1 MWVSI
6 LAIIGGSAYGG
17 FMLFQIASGK
27 LDSDQYKI
35 YYQVGAYVAW
45 GFSGLCLCCVCCNY
59 TNIRIGL
66 AVMQATAKF
75 INGTPQVFLVP
86 IVGLIFLIGLL
97 ASVVISATYVA
108 SIGKIGPGAEP
119 FTFLPQVTWT
129 DEIRYALLYQLF
141 GYLWLN
147 AFVIG
152 CTQFVISAAAAIW
165 YFTSNSDTNGSG
177 SILTGYWWVARYH
190 LGTIAFGSL
199 LIAIVQFIRI
209 IFEYY
214 AQKLEEA
221 NPENPVVKALLCATR
236 CCLDCLERFIKFIS
250 VNAYIQCSI
259 TGKDFCSSAW
269 NAFILLLTN
278 AIRFGTAQSIG
289 FIFVMLGMAFIGVA
303 NAAGVYAVIHYVP
316 QFKGLVTSWIGPVVV
331 GGVIGLLMGQVF
343 MSVYSFASDTILQCF
358 MVDEELGR
366 PDGQRPAELTGIL
379 DGIAEDANPKG
390 GDE

>member
-1 MWVSI
+1 
-6 LAIIGGSAYGG
+6 
-17 FMLFQIASGK
+17 
-27 LDSDQYKI
+27 
-35 YYQVGAYVAW
+35 
-45 GFSGLCLCCVCCNY
+45 
-59 TNIRIGL
+59 
-66 AVMQATAKF
+66 
-75 INGTPQVFLVP
+75 
-86 IVGLIFLIGLL
+86 
-97 ASVVISATYVA
+97 
-108 SIGKIGPGAEP
+108 
-119 FTFLPQVTWT
+119 
-129 DEIRYALLYQLF
+129 
-141 GYLWLN
+141 
-147 AFVIG
+147 
-152 CTQFVISAAAAIW
+152 
-165 YFTSNSDTNGSG
+165 
-177 SILTGYWWVARYH
+177 
-190 LGTIAFGSL
+190 
-199 LIAIVQFIRI
+199 
-209 IFEYY
+209 
-214 AQKLEEA
+214 
-221 NPENPVVKALLCATR
+221 
-236 CCLDCLERFIKFIS
+236 

-289 FIFVMLGMAFIGVA
+289 FIFVILGMAFIGVA